1 MEKKLSQYFELFLN
15 ELKKKRISESTIKQ
29 KNPGLKIVKKYLLEN
44 NLFPEDIK
52 EGDFNNIESEIKKK
66 DITENTVNRH
76 IKTIYEFLKF
86 SGNKNLS
93 TLEINNS
100 EGEDIQNIV
109 NYYFKT
115 KGLSIEEVKENA
127 KKRKIIYSRYTKP
140 AKDLLYLAGSV
151 EKAQEAISKV
161 SEWAKSRNLDYAIET
176 VFKKW
181 PEIDKLKI
189 KEKKK
194 RPYFRGNPMIW
205 SKTKNKWFV
214 IDNGG
219 DWLEFAGKKEEV
231 EWKEEDN

>member
-1 MEKKLSQYFELFLN
+1 MEKKLSQYFNLFLY
-15 ELKKKRISESTIKQ
+15 ELKRKGLSKSSIKQ

-44 NLFPEDIK
+44 NLFPENIK
-52 EGDFNNIESEIKKK
+52 QNDFNNIKNKIKEKN
-66 DITENTVNRH
+66 ITENTVNKH

-93 TLEINNS
+93 PLEINSNDK
-100 EGEDIQNIV
+100 EDIQNIV
-109 NYYFKT
+109 NHYFET

-151 EKAQEAISKV
+151 EKAQKAISKV

-194 RPYFRGNPMIW
+194 KPYFRGNPMIW

-219 DWLEFAGKKEEV
+219 DWLEFAGKQEEV
-231 EWKEEDN
+231 EWREEDI